1 MIDLPG
7 WTFEHEGDR
16 LIIATPA
23 PRGWV
28 TVDFAQ
34 RGWSLGI
41 TSARPGPGNYTG
53 RGWRRMLVRDAVRAL
68 AKANDLTLPKG
79 WQPKQP

>member
-1 MIDLPG
+1 MKLNLPG
-7 WTFEHEGDR
+7 WTVENEGDR

-28 TVDFAQ
+28 TVDFKQ

-41 TSARPGPGNYTG
+41 TSVRRGDYAG
-53 RGWRRMLVRDAVRAL
+53 RGWRRTLVRDAVHAL
-68 AKANDLTLPKG
+68 AQANNLTLPKD
-79 WQPKQP
+79 WQP